1 MANGVGLINMSE
13 LSSEVTKQVV
23 SSISPLV
30 TIFKVVGIAV
40 LVYVIFLILKI
51 LFRWRTMSKIGKI
64 SRNVEQINEK
74 LDILIKR
81 KSGLKESKG
90 ELEGKIKKKKGKK

>member
-90 ELEGKIKKKKGKK
+90 KLEERIKKKKGKK

>member
-1 MANGVGLINMSE
+1 MANGMDLLNMSE
-13 LSSEVTKQVV
+13 LSGEISEKVI

-40 LVYVIFLILKI
+40 LVYVIFLIIKA

-64 SRNVEQINEK
+64 SKNVEQINRK

-81 KSGLKESKG
+81 KSELKESKG
-90 ELEGKIKKKKGKK
+90 KLEEKIKKKKGKK